1 MAIKQDIEQSI
12 IENIRLTLEKLI
24 DESALEIGK
33 EEIPSIQIE
42 VPREEKFGDFSVNIA
57 MRLAK
62 SAKKNPREIAM
73 LIVDNFP
80 NDIKYIKEI
89 SIAGAGFINFKLD
102 NLWLYDQLREV
113 LNEKE
118 NFGRFE
124 ENGESINVEYVS
136 ANPTGPLHIGNAR
149 GGAIGDVMSNLF
161 NWAGYK
167 VTKEFYL
174 NDAGNQIMK
183 FGASLSAR
191 YLQALGEKVDFPED
205 GYKGED
211 VKLLANEYIKLCGD
225 GLKDVSKNE
234 REKTLV
240 TFALD
245 KNTQKMICDLRDYG
259 IYYDVFFS
267 EKSLHNSGAIDS
279 VIDKLREN
287 GAVYEKDDAVWF
299 KATDY
304 GLEKDEVLIR
314 NNSVP
319 TYYAADIAY
328 HYDKLVKR
336 GYTRAI
342 NVWGADHHG
351 HVQRLKMA
359 LKALGID
366 ETRLDII
373 LMQLVHL
380 VKGNEAYRMSK
391 RKGDVYTLSDLIE
404 EVKTDAARFTFNY
417 YKPTTHMDF
426 DLDLAIK
433 ESNENPVFY
442 VQYAHARICS
452 IVRKIGEE
460 ISITNLDMLDKEE
473 ELGLLKIISK
483 FPEEVLNAVDELDPS
498 KMTKYACKLA
508 AAFHSF
514 YNAHRVNVEDERLL
528 NARLCLVSATRQ
540 VLNNVLDIL
549 GVSAPEKM

>member
-1 MAIKQDIEQSI
+1 MAVKQDIEQSI
-12 IENIRLTLEKLI
+12 IENIKFTLNDLI
-24 DESALEIGK
+24 DTNALEIKK

-62 SAKKNPREIAM
+62 SAKKNPREIAT

-80 NDIKYIKEI
+80 KDVKYIEDI

-102 NLWLYDQLREV
+102 NSWLYDQLREV
-113 LNEKE
+113 LDKKE

-124 ENGESINVEYVS
+124 ENGESVNVEYVS

-149 GGAIGDVMSNLF
+149 GGAIGDVMSNIF
-161 NWAGYK
+161 KWAGYK

-174 NDAGNQIMK
+174 NDAGNQILK

-191 YLQALGEKVDFPED
+191 YLQELGEKVDFPED

-211 VKLLANEYIKLCGD
+211 VRLLAKEYIKLCGE

-259 IYYDVFFS
+259 VYYDVFFS

-279 VIDKLREN
+279 VINKLREN

-380 VKGNEAYRMSK
+380 VKGNEVYRMSK
-391 RKGDVYTLSDLIE
+391 RKGDVYTLSDLIG

-452 IVRKIGEE
+452 IIRKIGEDM
-460 ISITNLDMLDKEE
+460 SITNLDMLDKEE

-528 NARLCLVSATRQ
+528 NARLCLISATRQ

>member
-1 MAIKQDIEQSI
+1 MAVKQDIEQSI
-12 IENIRLTLEKLI
+12 IENIKFTLNDLI
-24 DESALEIGK
+24 DTNALEIKK

-62 SAKKNPREIAM
+62 SAKKNPREIAT

-80 NDIKYIKEI
+80 KDVKYIEDI

-102 NLWLYDQLREV
+102 NSWLYDQLREV
-113 LNEKE
+113 LDKKE

-124 ENGESINVEYVS
+124 ENGESVNVEYVS

-149 GGAIGDVMSNLF
+149 GGAIGDVMSNIF
-161 NWAGYK
+161 KWAGYK

-174 NDAGNQIMK
+174 NDAGNQILK

-191 YLQALGEKVDFPED
+191 YLQELGEKVDFPED

-211 VKLLANEYIKLCGD
+211 VRLLAKEYIKLCGE

-259 IYYDVFFS
+259 VYYDVFFS

-279 VIDKLREN
+279 VINKLREN

-380 VKGNEAYRMSK
+380 VKGNEVYRMSK
-391 RKGDVYTLSDLIE
+391 RKGA
-404 EVKTDAARFTFNY
+404 K
-417 YKPTTHMDF
+417 
-426 DLDLAIK
+426 
-433 ESNENPVFY
+433 
-442 VQYAHARICS
+442 
-452 IVRKIGEE
+452 RK
-460 ISITNLDMLDKEE
+460 
-473 ELGLLKIISK
+473 
-483 FPEEVLNAVDELDPS
+483 
-498 KMTKYACKLA
+498 
-508 AAFHSF
+508 
-514 YNAHRVNVEDERLL
+514 
-528 NARLCLVSATRQ
+528 
-540 VLNNVLDIL
+540 
-549 GVSAPEKM
+549 

>member
-1 MAIKQDIEQSI
+1 MAVKQDIEQSI
-12 IENIRLTLEKLI
+12 IENIKFTLNDLI
-24 DESALEIGK
+24 DTNALEIKK

-62 SAKKNPREIAM
+62 SAKKNPREIAT

-80 NDIKYIKEI
+80 KDVKYIEDI

-102 NLWLYDQLREV
+102 NSWLYDQLREV
-113 LNEKE
+113 LDKKE

-124 ENGESINVEYVS
+124 ENGESVNVEYVS

-149 GGAIGDVMSNLF
+149 GGAIGDVMSNIF
-161 NWAGYK
+161 KWAGYK

-174 NDAGNQIMK
+174 NDAGNQILK

-191 YLQALGEKVDFPED
+191 YLQELGEKVDFPED

-211 VKLLANEYIKLCGD
+211 VRLLAKEYIKLCGE

-259 IYYDVFFS
+259 VYYDVFFS

-279 VIDKLREN
+279 VINKLREN

-380 VKGNEAYRMSK
+380 VKGNEVYRMSK
-391 RKGDVYTLSDLIE
+391 RKGD
-404 EVKTDAARFTFNY
+404 
-417 YKPTTHMDF
+417 DF
-426 DLDLAIK
+426 
-433 ESNENPVFY
+433 
-442 VQYAHARICS
+442 
-452 IVRKIGEE
+452 
-460 ISITNLDMLDKEE
+460 
-473 ELGLLKIISK
+473 
-483 FPEEVLNAVDELDPS
+483 
-498 KMTKYACKLA
+498 
-508 AAFHSF
+508 
-514 YNAHRVNVEDERLL
+514 
-528 NARLCLVSATRQ
+528 
-540 VLNNVLDIL
+540 
-549 GVSAPEKM
+549 